1 MNYLRARTLEEVL
14 NRLSELPRPHVVC
27 GATDVFADPARVPGR
42 PAWVDISRVDALRF
56 VERRDG
62 IARIGAATTWDAI
75 AATGWLPAALRQ
87 AAASIG
93 SRQIRVQGSIG
104 GNLCH
109 ASPVADGVPPLLALD
124 AHVELASRHGVRRL
138 PLAEFL
144 LGRRRTALLPDELLV
159 AVLFALPHE
168 QARTAFVKCTNRDGT
183 AIAVVSAAVRVSVSS
198 GGILQA
204 PAISVGGVSEVPL
217 RMRGLEA
224 ALAGRRRADIADAVE
239 HAPLAE
245 LTPIDD
251 CRAPAAHR
259 LHLARLAVARAF
271 NDCFKEIGHDV
282 SSA

>member
-14 NRLSELPRPHVVC
+14 HRLSEQPRPYVIC
-27 GATDVFADPARVPGR
+27 GGTDLFADPALVPGR
-42 PAWVDISRVDALRF
+42 LEWVDISRVDALRAID
-56 VERRDG
+56 ERDG
-62 IARIGAATTWDAI
+62 IVRIGAAATWDAV

-124 AHVELASRHGVRRL
+124 AHVELASRRRVRKL
-138 PLAEFL
+138 PLAGFL
-144 LGRRRTALLPDELLV
+144 LGRRRTALLADELLV
-159 AVLFALPHE
+159 AVSFALPHA
-168 QARTAFVKCTNRDGT
+168 QAHTAFVKCTNRDGT
-183 AIAVVSAAVRVSVSS
+183 AIAVVSAAVLLSLS
-198 GGILQA
+198 GDGVMEKL
-204 PAISVGGVSEVPL
+204 AISVGGVSEVPR
-217 RMRGLEA
+217 RMRALEA
-224 ALAGRRRADIADAVE
+224 ALTGQPRAAWARAVE
-239 HAPLAE
+239 RASLEE

-259 LHLARLAVARAF
+259 IHIARLAIARAF
-271 NDCFKEIGHDV
+271 NDGIKESGNGT